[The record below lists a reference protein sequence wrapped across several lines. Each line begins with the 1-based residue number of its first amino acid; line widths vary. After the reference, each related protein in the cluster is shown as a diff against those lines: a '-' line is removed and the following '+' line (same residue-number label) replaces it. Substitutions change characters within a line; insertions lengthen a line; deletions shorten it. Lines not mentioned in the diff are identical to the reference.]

1 FPAIAP
7 AKDHIA
13 QLQFGKTLLGT
24 FLQRLDSLDREHPL
38 HQLRQYGGLVT
49 GAGADFQHLVQRA
62 RGQQQLT
69 HARDHEWLRDGL
81 VMANGQRGIFIGT
94 MRQRP
99 IDEQVTRRATDDF
112 QHMRVRQPL
121 LVETLN
127 QAITGALRGH
137 PGSVAHQ
144 TLLYKMVHSTP
155 STQSPMDSNA
165 SWKLRSSCSGVIE
178 T

>member
-1 FPAIAP
+1 TARKLKGLRDGQVVANRKRGIYI
-7 AKDHIA
+7 D
-13 QLQFGKTLLGT
+13 TM
-24 FLQRLDSLDREHPL
+24 LQRL
-38 HQLRQYGGLVT
+38 
-49 GAGADFQHLVQRA
+49 
-62 RGQQQLT
+62 
-69 HARDHEWLRDGL
+69 
-81 VMANGQRGIFIGT
+81 
-94 MRQRP
+94 
-99 IDEQVTRRATDDF
+99 IDERVRRRATDDI

-155 STQSPMDSNA
+155 STQSPRDSNA